1 MTNSQKHLQLIQNE
15 YNELLRLK
23 VLGYFMVSD
32 IDAVNNQLNMLEN
45 EIHTT
50 KSWINKDFLTAKN

>member
-1 MTNSQKHLQLIQNE
+1 MTNSQKHLQVIENE

-23 VLGYFMVSD
+23 VVGYFKPSEL
-32 IDAVNNQLNMLEN
+32 NNVDNTIATLEN

-50 KSWINKDFLTAKN
+50 KSWINKDFLTRK

>member
-32 IDAVNNQLNMLEN
+32 IDAVNNQLSILEN

>member
-32 IDAVNNQLNMLEN
+32 IDAVNNQLSILEN

-50 KSWINKDFLTAKN
+50 KSWINKDFLTWTI